1 VIRIRG
7 LTKRYGAVE
16 AVAGIDLDVPTGS
29 LTGLLGPNG
38 AGKSTT
44 LRMLTGMLPPTSG
57 TIEVH
62 GIDVVRD
69 PVAVKRIG
77 GYVPESGAVFE
88 TLTGREYLTLVAELY
103 RVPAADAASRGA
115 RLGELFQLD
124 PHLLATQ
131 QLAAYSKGTRQKVVI
146 IAALLHRPKLVL
158 FDEPLNG
165 LDANATLAFKTLV
178 TTLAREGTTILY
190 CSHLLDIVER
200 VCERVIV
207 LHRGRIVADGSAAAL
222 QARMSKMLGALTT
235 DDARE
240 SAELQ
245 GQRGGYG
252 YATRV
257 PLKGLLDSP

>member
-1 VIRIRG
+1 VIRLRG
-7 LTKRYGAVE
+7 LTKRYGDVE
-16 AVAGIDLDVPTGS
+16 AVAGIDLDVPSGA

-44 LRMLTGMLPPTSG
+44 LRMLTGMLPPTTGS
-57 TIEVH
+57 IEVH

-69 PVAVKRIG
+69 PIAVKRIT

-103 RVPAADAASRGA
+103 RLPVAEATTRAG
-115 RLGELFQLD
+115 RLAELFQLD
-124 PHLLATQ
+124 ERLLAREQ
-131 QLAAYSKGTRQKVVI
+131 MAAYSKGTRQKVVI
-146 IAALLHRPKLVL
+146 ISALLHRPKVVL

-178 TTLAREGTTILY
+178 TALAREGATILY

-207 LHRGRIVADGSAAAL
+207 LARGRIVADGSAAAL
-222 QARMSKMLGALTT
+222 QAKTGEATLEAAFTRLTAAEDLAARAHAL
-235 DDARE
+235 ARVLTE
-240 SAELQ
+240 
-245 GQRGGYG
+245 
-252 YATRV
+252 
-257 PLKGLLDSP
+257 

>member
-1 VIRIRG
+1 MLRPSVLRIRG
-7 LTKRYGAVE
+7 LVKRYGDVQ
-16 AVAGIDLDVPTGS
+16 AVAGIDLDVPTGQ
-29 LTGLLGPNG
+29 LVGLLGPNG

-44 LRMLTGMLPPTSG
+44 LRILMGMLPPTSG
-57 TIEVH
+57 TVEVA

-69 PVAVKRIG
+69 PLAVKRIA

-103 RVPAADAASRGA
+103 RLPVTDATA
-115 RLGELFQLD
+115 RAGQLGELFQLD
-124 PHLLATQ
+124 PRLLERE

-146 IAALLHRPKLVL
+146 ISALLHRPKIVL

-178 TTLAREGTTILY
+178 TTLAREGTTIIY

-207 LHRGRIVADGSAAAL
+207 LNRGTIVADGSAARLLADTGETTL
-222 QARMSKMLGALTT
+222 ESAFTRLTAAEGLAARAQTIAQALT
-235 DDARE
+235 
-240 SAELQ
+240 S
-245 GQRGGYG
+245 
-252 YATRV
+252 
-257 PLKGLLDSP
+257 

>member
-1 VIRIRG
+1 VLLLALVIRLRG
-7 LTKRYGAVE
+7 LRKRYGDVE
-16 AVAGIDLDVPTGS
+16 AVAGIDLDVPAGT
-29 LTGLLGPNG
+29 LTGVLGPNG

-69 PVAVKRIG
+69 PMAVKRIT

-88 TLTGREYLTLVAELY
+88 TLTGREYLRLVAELY
-103 RVPAADAASRGA
+103 RVPVADATARGLQLA
-115 RLGELFQLD
+115 ELFQLD
-124 PHLLATQ
+124 RRLLERE
-131 QLAAYSKGTRQKVVI
+131 QLGAYSKGTRQKVVI
-146 IAALLHRPKLVL
+146 ISALLHRPKVVL

-207 LHRGRIVADGSAAAL
+207 LVCGRIVADGSAAAL
-222 QARMSKMLGALTT
+222 LATTGEPTLEAAFTRLTAAEDLAARAQAIALALT
-235 DDARE
+235 E
-240 SAELQ
+240 
-245 GQRGGYG
+245 
-252 YATRV
+252 
-257 PLKGLLDSP
+257 

>member
-1 VIRIRG
+1 MLGPSLVIRIRG

-16 AVAGIDLDVPTGS
+16 AVAGIDLDVPTGT
-29 LTGLLGPNG
+29 LTGVLGPNG

-44 LRMLTGMLPPTSG
+44 LRMLTGMLAPTSG
-57 TIEVH
+57 TIEVE

-69 PVAVKRIG
+69 PMAVKRIT

-103 RVPAADAASRGA
+103 RLPVAEATGRA
-115 RLGELFQLD
+115 RQLEELFQLD
-124 PHLLATQ
+124 ERLLEREQ
-131 QLAAYSKGTRQKVVI
+131 MAAYSKGTRQKIVI
-146 IAALLHRPKLVL
+146 ISAMLHRPRVVL

-200 VCERVIV
+200 VCERVLV
-207 LHRGRIVADGSAAAL
+207 LSHGRIVADGSAAAL
-222 QARMSKMLGALTT
+222 LAQTGEATLEAAFTRLTATEGLAARAQMLARALT
-235 DDARE
+235 
-240 SAELQ
+240 Q
-245 GQRGGYG
+245 
-252 YATRV
+252 
-257 PLKGLLDSP
+257 

>member
-1 VIRIRG
+1 MVGPSLVIRVRG
-7 LTKRYGAVE
+7 LTKRYGDVE
-16 AVAGIDLDVPTGS
+16 AVAGIDLDVPGGS
-29 LTGLLGPNG
+29 LTGFLGPNG

-57 TIEVH
+57 TITVH
-62 GIDVVRD
+62 DIDVIRD
-69 PVAVKRIG
+69 PLAVKRIT

-103 RVPAADAASRGA
+103 RLPLAEALA
-115 RLGELFQLD
+115 RARRFGELFQLD
-124 PHLLATQ
+124 ERLLERE

-146 IAALLHRPKLVL
+146 ISALLHRPKVLL

-178 TTLAREGTTILY
+178 TTLARDGTTILY

-207 LHRGRIVADGSAAAL
+207 LNRGRVVADGSAAAL
-222 QARMSKMLGALTT
+222 QAETGEATLEAAFTRLTAAEDLAARSQAIARALS
-235 DDARE
+235 D
-240 SAELQ
+240 
-245 GQRGGYG
+245 
-252 YATRV
+252 
-257 PLKGLLDSP
+257 